1 MRGEVSS
8 PTLGPQLQLT
18 QYLYDPLGALQQ
30 ITIGERTPLIFTHDD
45 LGRETR
51 RESAVGFRLS
61 QAHDKIG
68 QLTRQWADAET
79 GLYYNRFRYYDA
91 RAAQYISPDP
101 IGLGG
106 GLRSQGYVNNPSY
119 WTDPLGLAKSPAS
132 MPSIPGFQRHHI
144 IPWDFHDHP
153 AIRRAGNLFNMGGVQ
168 NIMYLPE
175 CVGLGGQT
183 SSPKTAGTHRG
194 NTTEHRDYSDEMEG
208 NLDTIFRR
216 NMSRKCTAR
225 AIRKLALKY
234 RTLLGTGAKRLGKHG
249 AKCK

>member
-1 MRGEVSS
+1 
-8 PTLGPQLQLT
+8 
-18 QYLYDPLGALQQ
+18 
-30 ITIGERTPLIFTHDD
+30 
-45 LGRETR
+45 
-51 RESAVGFRLS
+51 
-61 QAHDKIG
+61 
-68 QLTRQWADAET
+68 
-79 GLYYNRFRYYDA
+79 
-91 RAAQYISPDP
+91 
-101 IGLGG
+101 
-106 GLRSQGYVNNPSY
+106 
-119 WTDPLGLAKSPAS
+119 

-225 AIRKLALKY
+225 AIRAFPVYYDPYPAALKKFAHSSCENSF
-234 RTLLGTGAKRLGKHG
+234 RILPTPFHKSSTLLSANRFIWAFSFEKAISIGFRSGE
-249 AKCK
+249 